1 MHLHLSLHR
10 LFHHLDPDSLLGRGK
25 EKPVGS
31 VGLDKLIAAVAKPKV
46 GAAHSGTYR

>member
-1 MHLHLSLHR
+1 
-10 LFHHLDPDSLLGRGK
+10 LLGRGK

>member
-1 MHLHLSLHR
+1 VSTNR
-10 LFHHLDPDSLLGRGK
+10 AIVTEK

-46 GAAHSGTYR
+46 GAAHSGSYR